1 MSLGHGRLERCGL
14 TRPVTLERVTN
25 GERKGREQTDD
36 VKQLSMAGPP
46 ARQSCML
53 EALPVDHE
61 KPILGLENRWT
72 RKIRD
77 VDTIADSSHP
87 ERR

>member
-1 MSLGHGRLERCGL
+1 
-14 TRPVTLERVTN
+14 
-25 GERKGREQTDD
+25 
-36 VKQLSMAGPP
+36 
-46 ARQSCML
+46 ML